1 MVVDFYHLSLSQYRQ
16 ADIILPSSVFTKQ
29 TIVKTPELKRIEM
42 FGHELK
48 SAKKYG
54 MHVLF
59 IYTIYHWLLIKREN
73 YSYNSFLEL
82 SIEL

>member
-1 MVVDFYHLSLSQYRQ
+1 MVVDFYHLSLSLYRQ

-48 SAKKYG
+48 SAKKYV
-54 MHVLF
+54 MHVVF
-59 IYTIYHWLLIKREN
+59 IYIIDQK
-73 YSYNSFLEL
+73 F
-82 SIEL
+82 